1 MGIRIEEKHYMYVCG
16 VIKRKLIALNTF
28 INENERVKINKLN
41 SKFKKLGNVKKER
54 KKEKE
59 ANKQK

>member
-1 MGIRIEEKHYMYVCG
+1 MYVCG